1 MPSPTI
7 EQWNERFAIPGVARI
22 TKGSGGLP
30 RVQIT
35 TAAAT
40 AEIYLHGAQIASWQ
54 PASSSE
60 VLFLSEHSHWEP
72 GRAIRG
78 GIPICFPWFR
88 AKADD
93 PKAPAHGLVRTKAWQ
108 LEAITEQQDAITV
121 TLATASD
128 DETRRWWPHAFRL
141 VHRITVGAALQLEL
155 EATNTGTA
163 PFSFEEALH
172 TYHRVGDVEKIRI
185 AGLDQT
191 DFLDNTDHNRRTTQ
205 HGAIAMTAPTDSAY
219 LDTST
224 PCELIDPVLHRRI
237 RTQKVHSLTTIVWNP
252 WAEGAAALADL
263 GNEEWRN
270 MACVEAGNILGA
282 AVLLAPG
289 EAHTLSATITVTEDK

>member
-1 MPSPTI
+1 MPSPSI
-7 EQWNERFAIPGVARI
+7 EQWNERFAIPGVAHM
-22 TKGSGGLP
+22 TEGNGGLP

-35 TAAAT
+35 IAAAT
-40 AEIYLHGAQIASWQ
+40 AEIYLHGAQITSWQ
-54 PASSSE
+54 PAGSSE
-60 VLFLSEHSHWEP
+60 VLFLSQHSRWEP

-93 PKAPAHGLVRTKAWQ
+93 PKAPAHGIVRTKAWQ
-108 LEAITEQQDAITV
+108 LEAITEQQDAVTV

-128 DETRRWWPHAFRL
+128 EETQRWWPHAFRL

-163 PFSFEEALH
+163 SLQFEEALH
-172 TYHRVGDVEKIRI
+172 TYHRVSDVEKIRI
-185 AGLDQT
+185 NGLDQT
-191 DFLDNTDHNRRTTQ
+191 DFLDNTEHNRQKTQ
-205 HGAIAMTAPTDSAY
+205 QGDVAITAPIDNAY
-219 LDTST
+219 LDTRT
-224 PCELIDPVLHRRI
+224 PLELIDPVLHRRI

-252 WAEGAAALADL
+252 WASGAAVLADL

-282 AVLLAPG
+282 AVLLTPG
-289 EAHTLSATITVTEDK
+289 EAHTLSATITVAENK